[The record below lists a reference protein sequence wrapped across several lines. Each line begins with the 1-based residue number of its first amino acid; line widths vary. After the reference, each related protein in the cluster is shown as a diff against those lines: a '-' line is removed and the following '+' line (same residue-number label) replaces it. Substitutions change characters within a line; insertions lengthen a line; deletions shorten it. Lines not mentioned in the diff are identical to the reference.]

1 MSSPSALSL
10 TSCLSLLQVF
20 TVLKMSKFNTGFRF
34 TPNVLQAQDKNGQ
47 KLQISD
53 SQGEFFY
60 DVAVS
65 YPPIDTMK
73 A

>member
-53 SQGEFFY
+53 SQGKFFMMSLS
-60 DVAVS
+60 VIH
-65 YPPIDTMK
+65 PLTR
-73 A
+73 